1 MKDDLIFYVIL
12 CVMVVLILLF
22 PILGGSGGTF
32 SGRCTEAGYEGA
44 ELELCIKRV
53 KEGLPVYKENIEK
66 WNKGYCMDIQ
76 PSFRRY

>member
-1 MKDDLIFYVIL
+1 MKDDLIFGVIL
-12 CVMVVLILLF
+12 IIMGVLIFFFLV
-22 PILGGSGGTF
+22 LGGSGNTF

-66 WNKGYCMDIQ
+66 WNKGNCTDVQ